1 MTLRI
6 AALLLVLM
14 AVPARADAPPDPFE
28 EVNRQVHGFNGFL
41 RRTVLGPAAALYV
54 DHTPQPVRAGVAR
67 ALANLGEPLT
77 AMNALL
83 AGEVDVAINAV
94 TRFGINLTLGFGG
107 VRDAAAERGH
117 APHPFSLGDA
127 ACRWGVPSG
136 PYLVLPV
143 LGPSSLRDATA
154 QLATGLV
161 LSQAVG
167 SETVTAWASGVGF
180 TDYAEA
186 RRDIEQAETFSLDPY
201 ALHRAAWSQRRA
213 AACPND

>member
-1 MTLRI
+1 MALRI

-28 EVNRQVHGFNGFL
+28 AVNRRVHDFNGFL

-54 DHTPQPVRAGVAR
+54 DYTPQPVRAGLAR
-67 ALANLGEPLT
+67 ALVNLGEPLT
-77 AMNALL
+77 AVNALL
-83 AGEVDVAINAV
+83 AGEVDIAANAV
-94 TRFGINLTLGFGG
+94 TRFGINLTLGYGG
-107 VRDAAAERGH
+107 VRDVEAERGH
-117 APHPFSLGDA
+117 APRPFSLGDA

-154 QLATGLV
+154 QLATGLA

-167 SETVTAWASGVGF
+167 SETVTAWASGLGF
-180 TDYAEA
+180 TDFAEA
-186 RRDIEQAETFSLDPY
+186 RRDIDQAEAFSLDPY
-201 ALHRAAWSQRRA
+201 ALHRSVWSQRRA
-213 AACPND
+213 ATCPDG